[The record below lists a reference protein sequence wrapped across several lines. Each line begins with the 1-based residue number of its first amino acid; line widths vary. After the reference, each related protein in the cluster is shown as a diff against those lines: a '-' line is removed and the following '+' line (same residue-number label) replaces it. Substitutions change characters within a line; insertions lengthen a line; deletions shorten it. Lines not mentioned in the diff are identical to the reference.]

1 MLCGD
6 CNKQL
11 TNIYHFRQDVIAKL
25 QSYVLEPLLEVKIEL
40 EDEPLSYD
48 FIKEESPEQD
58 YQSNPLKRQ
67 KKVENFLPAK
77 QRRRKP
83 PQEVND
89 GKRLGGI
96 TYNCCLCKLFTAN
109 NKKDYANH
117 ILDLHAINNDQKSI
131 KTVEED
137 TRIKMIETRPLPEPK
152 CSVQCDYCGS
162 IFKTKKI
169 LYGHMKS
176 HVSIEDQVKCID
188 CDKAFRDLRIMV
200 RHRNHYHGKGV
211 KFWCYC
217 GNEFDN
223 SRDLNRCRYAH
234 GRNSIPTKLNDTCDE
249 CNVQKSF
256 NGLRQLLNH
265 KNKYHSNG
273 KRFWCARCGVQY
285 DSKEQQNVC
294 IKSHYN
300 DVLKDVLVKCPEC
313 EKELLHNSLK
323 IHLKSVHSQ
332 VREIVCHECG
342 KAFCAVARLTIHM
355 RQVHN
360 NGLRPFQCDICGNCF
375 AQKKALRDHVLKV
388 HCKNR
393 RKYECPICLKVC
405 YENPDRHMSVV
416 HPNGFD
422 NGIKVN
428 KETNLFH
435 CPKCIQTFSKMKAYE
450 WHVNEN
456 LCENY
461 GDFEIDQNDVEN
473 GKKFSV
479 FTQGK

>member
-1 MLCGD
+1 MEAH
-6 CNKQL
+6 Q
-11 TNIYHFRQDVIAKL
+11 KL
-25 QSYVLEPLLEVKIEL
+25 DLEPLLAVKIEL
-40 EDEPLSYD
+40 EDENDNDLKPLSFD
-48 FIKEESPEQD
+48 FIKAESPENNHNYLESEYYESKSSKRHRKPEKD
-58 YQSNPLKRQ
+58 DIFLPLK
-67 KKVENFLPAK
+67 K
-77 QRRRKP
+77 RRRKP

-89 GKRLGGI
+89 GKRIGGI
-96 TYNCCLCKLFTAN
+96 TYNCCLCKLFTSD

-117 ILDLHAINNDQKSI
+117 ILDVHAINNNLKSI
-131 KTVEED
+131 KTNED
-137 TRIKMIETRPLPEPK
+137 SRMRMIETRPLPEPK
-152 CSVQCDYCGS
+152 CPVQCDYCGS

-169 LYGHMKS
+169 LYGHMKT
-176 HVSIEDQVKCID
+176 HVSIKNQVKCIE
-188 CDKAFRDLRIMV
+188 CDKVFRDMRIMI

-234 GRNSIPTKLNDTCDE
+234 GRNSVPKKLNNKCDE
-249 CNVQKSF
+249 CNVHKSF
-256 NGLRQLLNH
+256 SGLRQLLNH

-273 KRFWCARCGVQY
+273 KRFWCARCGTEY
-285 DSKEQQNVC
+285 DSKERQNVC

-300 DVLKDVLVKCPEC
+300 DVLKDILVKCPEC

-332 VREIVCHECG
+332 IREIVCHQCG
-342 KAFCAVARLTIHM
+342 KAFCAIARLTIHIN
-355 RQVHN
+355 QVHN
-360 NGLRPFQCDICGNCF
+360 NGMRPFHCDICGNCF

-393 RKYECPICLKVC
+393 RKYECSICLKVC
-405 YENPDRHMSVV
+405 YENPERHMSVV
-416 HPNGFD
+416 HPNGYD
-422 NGIKVN
+422 NGIRVN

-461 GDFEIDQNDVEN
+461 GEFEIDQNQDN
-473 GKKFSV
+473 GKKFNV